1 MGNSCNH
8 EHEEEILFAVR
19 GGEDI
24 AKIYFRAGTVQVR
37 DKRPTHTQNAR
48 TIFAQTRVKK
58 RVRKCAFTRIC
69 THFMHVFPFVIHSH
83 NCALCGILLYNR
95 KQNKRQ
101 FPQTPLK
108 GYLRR
113 QSNSRYVFP
122 LPCFSIGLYN
132 HITERMKHKF
142 EFSYIWFYKS

>member
-1 MGNSCNH
+1 MYACIQYRS
-8 EHEEEILFAVR
+8 EISGLRTRKTHAPFSR
-19 GGEDI
+19 KGG
-24 AKIYFRAGTVQVR
+24 A
-37 DKRPTHTQNAR
+37 
-48 TIFAQTRVKK
+48 KK
-58 RVRKCAFTRIC
+58 RVLQCAFTHIC
-69 THFMHVFPFVIHSH
+69 VHLMRMFPFVIHSH

-113 QSNSRYVFP
+113 QSNSRYIFS

-132 HITERMKHKF
+132 HITERMKNKF

>member
-1 MGNSCNH
+1 MVSRFSSPARQRVGQVTQISFG
-8 EHEEEILFAVR
+8 IKQLVLVKPLAF
-19 GGEDI
+19 
-24 AKIYFRAGTVQVR
+24 TVQVR
-37 DKRPTHTQNAR
+37 DKRQNAH

-58 RVRKCAFTRIC
+58 RVRKCAFTCIYA
-69 THFMHVFPFVIHSH
+69 HFIHMFPFVIHSH

-108 GYLRR
+108 GCLRR
-113 QSNSRYVFP
+113 QSNT
-122 LPCFSIGLYN
+122 LPIGLYN
-132 HITERMKHKF
+132 HITEQMENKF